1 MEGGALYQAL
11 RDKGVLVRHFSGPRT
26 SDWLRITV
34 GTLEQ
39 MEILMARLDEILGG
53 P

>member
-1 MEGGALYQAL
+1 MEGGALYRAL
-11 RDKGVLVRHFSGPRT
+11 REKGVLVRHFSAPRI

-39 MEILMARLDEILGG
+39 MEILLKQLDDILGG
-53 P
+53 